1 MTITEMIG
9 AQSRIISLQSEIID
23 GLYVLL
29 AQHLSE
35 EDIEGIPEIGKMA
48 VAAGLKRDIGEE

>member
-9 AQSRIISLQSEIID
+9 AQNRIINLQSDIID
-23 GLYVLL
+23 DLYILL

-35 EDIEGIPEIGKMA
+35 EDIQSLPEIDKMGEA
-48 VAAGLKRDIGEE
+48 VGMKKGIGEE

>member
-29 AQHLSE
+29 AQHLDTK
-35 EDIEGIPEIGKMA
+35 DIDHIPEVGKMA